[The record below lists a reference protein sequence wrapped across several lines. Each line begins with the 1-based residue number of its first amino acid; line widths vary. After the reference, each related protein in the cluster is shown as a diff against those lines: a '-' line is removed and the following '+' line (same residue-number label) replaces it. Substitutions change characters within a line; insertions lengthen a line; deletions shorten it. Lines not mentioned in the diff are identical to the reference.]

1 MNKAIEGLSVIVPTF
16 NEEANVTSLVEKIH
30 NALSQAKI
38 NYEIIFID
46 DHSTDQ
52 TQNIISNLAIYY
64 PIISATK
71 VGKKGKSYS
80 ILEGAKFAQ
89 FDNIAMIDADL
100 QYPPEALPKMVGM
113 LKSSDLVISN
123 RKKYK
128 DAAVRKVLSRT
139 FRFLFG
145 HVLFGL
151 NYDIQSGLKVFKRE
165 VYETLKFIPSSSWTF
180 DLEFLHRAKQA
191 GFEISSFDITFSKR
205 EKGNSKMGIL
215 KQTLEIGSNAL
226 RVKAKR
232 IHPVHIAP
240 KSSGTMEGAGIGYKK
255 RKYITHTTIPH
266 HLSALTTFTKMQKII
281 AIMIVMVLLLGILT
295 TPMLTLKLLIG
306 ILSFIYLS
314 DVLFNLFL
322 ISKSLNST
330 QEIVSSKDEIDSIK
344 NSDLPIY
351 SILCPL
357 YKEAQIIPQFL
368 EAIEKISWPKDKLD
382 VILLLEE
389 DDKVTIDVAAK
400 MDLPSFVRTIIVPHS
415 VPKTKPKACNYGLA
429 FAKGEYVVVYDA
441 EDIPDADQLK
451 KAYLGFEK
459 SPENVICLQARLN
472 YYNPHQNLLTRF
484 FTAEYSLWFDVTLPG
499 MVAIDT
505 ALPLGGTSNHFKTNY
520 LQSVHGWDPFNV
532 TEDADLGIRLFKQGY
547 KTAMIDSTT
556 LEEANSNLKNWFRQR
571 SRWIKGYMQTYL
583 VHTRSKG
590 SSAKKR
596 SKHSLYFQLIIGG
609 KIAFVL
615 INPILWL
622 ATLAYFALYSYV
634 GPTIEQLYPNVI
646 FYMAIFSL
654 VVGNFLFLYY
664 YMIGLAKKGQW
675 NLIKF
680 VLLVPIYWLMISI
693 SAFIALYQL
702 IFKPHY
708 WEKTV
713 HGLHLKKAE
722 TKDVISVSEEIPAYD
737 VISKKRFT
745 FISVKQIAAVTLYS
759 LGILFIFQDN
769 FIYASLVLIMSF
781 LIYIFYTFLF
791 PLLANFVRA
800 IFSNLSDFFSMF
812 KKSNEKSNGIRILI
826 LNWRDTKHKWAGG
839 AEVYAHELAK
849 RWVKDGNSVTMFS
862 GHDGKNKS
870 NETIDG
876 VNIIRHGGFYTVY
889 FWAFAYY
896 VIKFRGKFDV
906 IIDTENGIPFFSPLY
921 SRKKKFLLIH
931 HVHQEVF
938 RKSLRWPFSDLALFL
953 EAKLMPLVY
962 RNVQVITVSP
972 SSKKEILKHKL
983 TKKDPI
989 VIYNGVNHDMFK
1001 PAKKSQKPL
1010 VIYLGRLQYYK
1021 SLHIFIVAAKR
1032 ILKKNPNVEFVI
1044 AGEGEEKKKLIAFA
1058 KKLEISDQIKFIGK
1072 VTEAEKL
1079 KLFQDAWVFVNPS
1092 FMEGW
1097 GITTIEA
1104 NACGVPAVASNV
1116 AGLRDAIK
1124 NNETGFLVNYKDYDG
1139 FTKSISTLIGDES
1152 LREKFSEN
1160 AFNWSKKFSWDISAE
1175 LFLEVIKISLQED
1188 DYKSG
1193 SYTNIFLMH
1202 KN

>member
-1 MNKAIEGLSVIVPTF
+1 MNNESTGLSIIVPTY
-16 NEEANVTSLVEKIH
+16 NEEANIKLLVERIH
-30 NALSQAKI
+30 AALSDAKI
-38 NYEIIFID
+38 NYEIIFVD

-52 TQNIISNLAIYY
+52 TQNVISNLAIFF
-64 PIISATK
+64 PIISTTK
-71 VGKKGKSYS
+71 VGKKGKAYS

-89 FDNIAMIDADL
+89 FDNLAMIDADL
-100 QYPPEALPKMVGM
+100 QYPPEALPKMVNM
-113 LKSSDLVISN
+113 LKYSDLVISN
-123 RKKYK
+123 RKTYK
-128 DAAVRKVLSRT
+128 DTKLRKVLSRT
-139 FRFLFG
+139 FKFMFG
-145 HVLFGL
+145 KVLFGL
-151 NYDIQSGLKVFKRE
+151 NYDIQSGLKVFTRE
-165 VYETLKFIPSSSWTF
+165 VFETLKYMPSSSWTF

-191 GFEISSFDITFSKR
+191 GFHMSSYDITFTKR
-205 EKGNSKMGIL
+205 AKGNSKMGIM
-215 KQTLEIGSNAL
+215 KQVIEIGSNAI

-232 IHPVHIAP
+232 IRPVHIAP
-240 KSSGTMEGAGIGYKK
+240 KSLDSMKGAGIGYKK

-266 HLSALTTFTKMQKII
+266 HLSALTTVTKLQKFIV
-281 AIMIVMVLLLGILT
+281 IMIVGILIVGILT

-306 ILSFIYLS
+306 VLSFIYLA

-322 ISKSLNST
+322 ISKSLNSP
-330 QEIVSSKDEIDSIK
+330 QEIISSKDEIDSVK

-389 DDKVTIDVAAK
+389 DDRVTIDVAAR

-415 VPKTKPKACNYGLA
+415 IPKTKPKACNYGLA

-441 EDIPDADQLK
+441 EDIPDVDQLK
-451 KAYLGFEK
+451 KAFLGFKK
-459 SPENVICLQARLN
+459 SSENVICLQARLN

-499 MVAIDT
+499 MVAIET
-505 ALPLGGTSNHFKTNY
+505 ALPLGGTSNHFKTKY

-532 TEDADLGIRLFKQGY
+532 TEDADLGIRLFNQGY

-583 VHTRSKG
+583 VHTRRNG
-590 SSAKKR
+590 VSSNKK

-615 INPILWL
+615 INPILWI
-622 ATLAYFALYSYV
+622 ATFAYFALYSYV
-634 GPTIEQLYPNVI
+634 GPSIEQLYPNVI

-675 NLIKF
+675 SLIKY

-713 HGLHLKKAE
+713 HGLHLKKDE
-722 TKDVISVSEEIPAYD
+722 VKEKVNVVEEIPAYD
-737 VISKKRFT
+737 DISKKRLRY
-745 FISVKQIAAVTLYS
+745 INIKQIAAVTIYS

-769 FIYASLVLIMSF
+769 ILYASLVLLSSF
-781 LIYIFYTFLF
+781 LIYVIYTLLF
-791 PLLANFVRA
+791 PLLADLLRSV
-800 IFSNLSDFFSMF
+800 FSNLSDLLSMF
-812 KKSNEKSNGIRILI
+812 KKSNEESSGIRILV
-826 LNWRDTKHKWAGG
+826 LNWRDSKHKWAGG

-862 GHDGKNKS
+862 GNDGKNKS

-953 EAKLMPLVY
+953 EAKLMPFVY

-989 VIYNGVNHDMFK
+989 VIYNGVNHDIFK
-1001 PAKKSQKPL
+1001 PAKKSQKPM

-1032 ILKKNPNVEFVI
+1032 ILKKNPKVQFVI
-1044 AGEGEEKKKLIAFA
+1044 AGEGEEKKKLMNFA
-1058 KKLEISDQIKFIGK
+1058 KKLEISDQVNFLGK
-1072 VTEAEKL
+1072 VTEEEKV
-1079 KLFQDAWVFVNPS
+1079 KIFQEAWVFVNPS
-1092 FMEGW
+1092 YMEGW

-1116 AGLRDAIK
+1116 AGLKDAIK
-1124 NNETGFLVNYKDYDG
+1124 NNETGFLVDYKDYDS
-1139 FTKSISTLIGDES
+1139 FTKSILALIDDES
-1152 LREKFSEN
+1152 LRKRMSEN
-1160 AFNWSKKFSWDISAE
+1160 ALNWSKKFSWDISAE

-1188 DYKSG
+1188 DYKSE
-1193 SYTNIFLMH
+1193 SYTNIFLMQ